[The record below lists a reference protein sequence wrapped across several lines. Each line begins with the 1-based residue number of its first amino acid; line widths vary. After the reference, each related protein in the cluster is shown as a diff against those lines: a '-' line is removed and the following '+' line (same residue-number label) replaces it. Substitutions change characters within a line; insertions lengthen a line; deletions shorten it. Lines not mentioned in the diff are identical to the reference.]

1 MSLSILNN
9 ITGLNASR
17 QLGLTQM
24 GLNQTIE
31 RLTSGKRINKASDD
45 AAGLGISNQLNTEV
59 KVADQGQRNANDGV
73 SLLQVGDGALDTITN
88 LLQRQAELTQQATTG
103 TVDTKGITNI
113 NAEYAKNNATILDI
127 MKSTTFNGASVFG
140 STASITVG
148 SFAAVD
154 LTASLNLAAASIT
167 SGTDASVGGELDK
180 VKADLQTVST
190 LRATLGASEA
200 TLNSYSAVLGIQ
212 SQNLQAASSQ
222 ITDANIANEVVNL
235 SKFQILNQSGISAL
249 GKSNQSAQ
257 SVLALLQ

>member
-59 KVADQGQRNANDGV
+59 KVADQAQRNANDGV
-73 SLLQVGDGALDTITN
+73 SLLQVADGALDTITN
-88 LLQRQAELTQQATTG
+88 LLQRQAELTQQASTG
-103 TVDTKGITNI
+103 TLDANGKANI
-113 NAEYAKNNATILDI
+113 NAEYSKNNATIADI
-127 MKSTTFNGASVFG
+127 LNSTTFNGTSVF
-140 STASITVG
+140 SNTAKISVG

-154 LTASLNLAAASIT
+154 LTTSLAKTSIT
-167 SGTDASVGGELDK
+167 SGTDASVAGQLSA

-190 LRATLGASEA
+190 QRATLGASEA

>member
-73 SLLQVGDGALDTITN
+73 SLLQVADGALDTITN

-103 TVDTKGITNI
+103 TVDSNGIANI
-113 NAEYAKNNATILDI
+113 NAEYSKNNATIKDI
-127 MKSTTFNGASVFG
+127 LKSTTFNGTSVFG
-140 STASITVG
+140 NTAQITVG
-148 SFAAVD
+148 SFAKVD
-154 LTASLNLAAASIT
+154 LATALTSVTIT
-167 SGTDASVGGELDK
+167 SGTDASASQLSA
-180 VKADLQTVST
+180 VKADLQAVST
-190 LRATLGASEA
+190 QRATLGAAEA
-200 TLNSYSAVLGIQ
+200 TLNSYSTVLGIQ
-212 SQNLQAASSQ
+212 SQNLQAAASQ

-249 GKSNQSAQ
+249 GKSNQSSQ

>member
-9 ITGLNASR
+9 VTGLNASR

-73 SLLQVGDGALDTITN
+73 SLLQVADGALDTITN

-103 TVDTKGITNI
+103 TVDSNGIANI
-113 NAEYAKNNATILDI
+113 NAEYSKNNATIADI
-127 MKSTTFNGASVFG
+127 LKSTTFNGASVFG
-140 STASITVG
+140 NTAQITVG
-148 SFAAVD
+148 SFAKVD
-154 LTASLNLAAASIT
+154 LATALSSVTVT
-167 SGTDASVGGELDK
+167 STTDASASGELDK
-180 VKADLQTVST
+180 VKADLQAVST
-190 LRATLGASEA
+190 QRATLGASEA

-212 SQNLQAASSQ
+212 SQNLQAAASQ

-249 GKSNQSAQ
+249 GKSNQSSQ